1 MIGID
6 QKPLSTLP
14 WYQNVHDIISQ
25 KKDWDNYMET
35 QTSHDMLVIA
45 GQFRNNVGTS
55 VMWPSARSTF
65 PEPRSPPI
73 ASERRGRCG
82 NHLVLMQKVRASY
95 SSYGT
100 LLYFT
105 HLQKKRKTAV
115 NAVSKSFGCLIM
127 PSKSHV
133 ELMSWRSSG
142 VEENRADTGHLI
154 PSPLC
159 HQIAARIKCEALNS
173 IGCSPFHRESCHQ
186 VARWTARGT
195 SSLQQQ
201 FFFYIADAHWTTVTA
216 FVCQISSIHIHTNST
231 CV

>member
-14 WYQNVHDIISQ
+14 GIRTFMTSSVK

-159 HQIAARIKCEALNS
+159 HQIRCTNQVRSAEFNWLQPVSQRVVSPSGALNS
-173 IGCSPFHRESCHQ
+173 ACHKQ
-186 VARWTARGT
+186 TPAAV
-195 SSLQQQ
+195 
-201 FFFYIADAHWTTVTA
+201 FFYIADAHWTTVTA